1 MRATKKR
8 AEVLYKVLLK
18 HFSVDDFMLHYNVGL
33 QEVQIWVRKNGTS
46 LALRPWHGKKSCV
59 LTCKWLADFIYKH
72 RRWNANLNMTAVA
85 SLDTFLDFL
94 KNNTYTFA
102 GEKPL
107 DLAMLKLKVVQT
119 VLNWLALAH
128 HYCLYYEWTSNYMP
142 RSKIVYR
149 IDNIEQLVI
158 EEELASSLT

>member
-8 AEVLYKVLLK
+8 VEVLYKVLLK
-18 HFSVDDFMLHYNVGL
+18 HFSVDSFMLYYDIGQ
-33 QEVQIWVRKNGTS
+33 QEVQIWIKKNGTPFP
-46 LALRPWHGKKSCV
+46 LRPLFRKKSHV

-72 RRWNANLNMTAVA
+72 RWWNANLYMTTAA
-85 SLDTFLDFL
+85 SLDTFLVFL
-94 KNNTYTFA
+94 KNNTFA
-102 GEKPL
+102 SEKPL

-119 VLNWLALAH
+119 VLNWLAH
-128 HYCLYYEWTSNYMP
+128 HYCLGYALQTAYQNF
-142 RSKIVYR
+142 VYR

>member
-8 AEVLYKVLLK
+8 TEVLYKVLLK
-18 HFSVDDFMLHYNVGL
+18 HFDVDDFMLHYNVGL
-33 QEVQIWVRKNGTS
+33 QEVQIWVKKNGTS
-46 LALRPWHGKKSCV
+46 LALRPWHSKKSHM
-59 LTCKWLADFIYKH
+59 LSCKWLADFIYKH

-94 KNNTYTFA
+94 KNNTYA
-102 GEKPL
+102 SEKL

-119 VLNWLALAH
+119 VLNWLAPAP
-128 HYCLYYEWTSNYMP
+128 HYCLYYECTSDYMP

-149 IDNIEQLVI
+149 IDNIEQLVV
-158 EEELASSLT
+158 EEELASSLA

>member
-18 HFSVDDFMLHYNVGL
+18 HFGVDDFMLQYNVGL

-46 LALRPWHGKKSCV
+46 LPLRSGPCKKSHV

-72 RRWNANLNMTAVA
+72 RRWNANLNVTAIA
-85 SLDTFLDFL
+85 SLDTFLVFL
-94 KNNTYTFA
+94 KNNTYA
-102 GEKPL
+102 SEKL
-107 DLAMLKLKVVQT
+107 DLTMLKLKVVQT
-119 VLNWLALAH
+119 VCNWLAH
-128 HYCLYYEWTSNYMP
+128 NYCLYYKSLGAYQGTVY
-142 RSKIVYR
+142 VYR
-149 IDNIEQLVI
+149 IDNIEQLVV

>member
-18 HFSVDDFMLHYNVGL
+18 HFGVDDFLLHYNVGL
-33 QEVQIWVRKNGTS
+33 QEVQIWVRKNGTP
-46 LALRPWHGKKSCV
+46 LVLWLFRGKNRM

-72 RRWNANLNMTAVA
+72 RRWNANLNMTAAV
-85 SLDTFLDFL
+85 SLDTFLVFL

-102 GEKPL
+102 SEKPL
-107 DLAMLKLKVVQT
+107 DLVMLKLKVVQT
-119 VLNWLALAH
+119 VLNWLAH
-128 HYCLYYEWTSNYMP
+128 HYCLCYA
-142 RSKIVYR
+142 RKIGYQDVVYR